1 MCEQRAVRAARWEL
15 LTLSQSA
22 SAARVVAS
30 LLSLDQKEA
39 FTMRPRRLLMP
50 ARFLVGKFI
59 DRDAQSAAYCGLVE
73 PGSSCRARGEHRL
86 VHQLAREW

>member
-1 MCEQRAVRAARWEL
+1 MGL

-30 LLSLDQKEA
+30 LFSLDQKEA

-59 DRDAQSAAYCGLVE
+59 DRDAQSAATVGWLSPVRRAG
-73 PGSSCRARGEHRL
+73 PGVNIASSISSRANGD
-86 VHQLAREW
+86 